1 MDIKRRYPVENR
13 TTTCDS
19 HQNSQREQI
28 SYLQNGTRRLNIDIH
43 FFRSLNLVTILV
55 MNLTRTSFFM
65 VLFNFFK
72 LPKLEG
78 TTVKNKMLKEP
89 CFEED
94 QDLTQYSTFD
104 ESFDKDGRNSFKLVH
119 LQGKRVSR

>member
-1 MDIKRRYPVENR
+1 
-13 TTTCDS
+13 
-19 HQNSQREQI
+19 
-28 SYLQNGTRRLNIDIH
+28 
-43 FFRSLNLVTILV
+43 

-72 LPKLEG
+72 LRKLEG

-104 ESFDKDGRNSFKLVH
+104 DSFDKDGRNSFKLVH

>member
-1 MDIKRRYPVENR
+1 
-13 TTTCDS
+13 
-19 HQNSQREQI
+19 
-28 SYLQNGTRRLNIDIH
+28 
-43 FFRSLNLVTILV
+43 

-78 TTVKNKMLKEP
+78 TTVKNMLKEP

-104 ESFDKDGRNSFKLVH
+104 ESSDKDGRNSFKLVH